1 MNLLRKLFIWFQI
14 YSLSIVMDNRY
25 WLMNLVTDKLTLA
38 NMKTTQE
45 MCENELWRL
54 KNEYRKSI

>member
-1 MNLLRKLFIWFQI
+1 MLRKLILWFQI
-14 YSLSIVMDNRY
+14 YALSITMDNRY
-25 WLMNLVTDKLTLA
+25 WLMSLVTDKLTLA
-38 NMKTTQE
+38 GMRTTQE